1 MSLKTQMAA
10 DISAVFFNASEFA
23 ETVTYNGTSITAIP
37 EIGES
42 NQKGNEYSSDGSSD
56 RAEFCVKVANVADP
70 VPGDVIVYSGKSWT
84 VARVLESDANMHR
97 VLCTGSQSAIPWE

>member
-10 DISAVFFNASEFA
+10 DLSAVFFNTSEFA
-23 ETVTYNGTSITAIP
+23 ETVTYNDTSITAIP

-42 NQKGNEYSSDGSSD
+42 NQKGNEFSTDGSAD
-56 RAEFCVKVANVADP
+56 RAEFFIMVADIADP
-70 VPGDVIVYSGKSWT
+70 VPGDVIVHYSKTWT
-84 VARVLESDANMHR
+84 VVRVLESDSAMHR